1 MILELLA
8 TLVLGAVAL
17 GLLLGPLVGGERALP
32 PRLPPEDEPPP
43 PEETPRGR
51 ALLALRELDF
61 DRATGK
67 VAEGD
72 YAALRE
78 RYLAR
83 AIAVLKADDRSDPA
97 EALIS
102 RPSAAIGR
110 GNGGAG
116 PNCPRCGPRPEP
128 DARFCSSCGAP
139 ASRGAATGST
149 GEPREHR

>member
-17 GLLLGPLVGGERALP
+17 GLVLGPLLGGERALP
-32 PRLPPEDEPPP
+32 PRLPLEDEPPP
-43 PEETPRGR
+43 PEETPRGQ

-72 YAALRE
+72 YAALRQ
-78 RYLAR
+78 RYLAQ
-83 AIAVLKADDRSDPA
+83 AIAVLKADDGSDPA
-97 EALIS
+97 EAPIS
-102 RPSAAIGR
+102 RRSAAIGL

-139 ASRGAATGST
+139 ASPGSRN
-149 GEPREHR
+149 GEHG